1 MKLMPKLAIAY
12 PKTREEKPRDNPHQN
27 GKRLA
32 VGTLLLCWLCIS
44 FLAASAAAQDQT
56 DQEQPGQANQPLPA
70 SEVITKSVAAVG
82 YLVGGGSTKVDLNGT
97 DLMPAAS
104 GQAKVEI
111 KSKAGK
117 TNVKA
122 GVKGLK
128 PPSSFG
134 SEFLTYVLWVVTP
147 EGHTGNIG
155 EVLINKNGDG
165 TLSATTPAQTFSLIV
180 TAEPY
185 FAVRVP
191 SEMVVLQSEPRKDT
205 KGKIFPVTE
214 YKLMKRDQYAK
225 MGNPLALTLDPK
237 VPLEMYEARN
247 AVDIAKSRGADKY
260 APEILAKA
268 QASLEIAENALS
280 SNANK
285 NDIISAARETA
296 QFSEDAR
303 AYSAQCQEEE
313 RIAQERDAA
322 AAEAKAQAEAKA
334 AADAAE
340 AKRQADTEAAD
351 AKRKADEA
359 AADAKRQADEAA
371 ADAKRQ
377 ADEAAA
383 DAKRQ
388 ADAELGAQQAANAQQ
403 QAALEQSEREKQL
416 LRQRLLEQFNR
427 VLPTT
432 DTPAGLVVNMADVL
446 FATGK
451 SDLRAPA
458 REALAKLSG
467 IVLNYPTLQLTI
479 EGHTDSVGSAEYN
492 QALSEKRADAVRDYL
507 VSQGVEASKL
517 SAQGLGKYHPV
528 ADNSTPTGRQKNRR
542 VEIIVSGEVIGTQI
556 GDKT

>member
-1 MKLMPKLAIAY
+1 MKLMPKLVIAY
-12 PKTREEKPRDNPHQN
+12 PKTREEKPRDNARQN
-27 GKRLA
+27 GKRVA
-32 VGTLLLCWLCIS
+32 AGTTFLCWLCIS

-56 DQEQPGQANQPLPA
+56 DQEQPGQANQALPA

-82 YLVGGGSTKVDLNGT
+82 YPVGGGSTKVDLNAT

-117 TNVKA
+117 TNVNA
-122 GVKGLK
+122 RVKGLK

-165 TLSATTPAQTFSLIV
+165 ILSATTPAQTFSLIV

-205 KGKIFPVTE
+205 KGEIFPVTE
-214 YKLMKRDQYAK
+214 YKLMKRDQYTK

-268 QASLEIAENALS
+268 QASLEVAESALS
-280 SNANK
+280 SNADK
-285 NDIISAARETA
+285 NGIISAARETA

-303 AYSAQCQEEE
+303 AYSAQRQEEE

-334 AADAAE
+334 AVDAAE
-340 AKRQADTEAAD
+340 AKRQADAEAAD
-351 AKRKADEA
+351 AKRQAEAD

-371 ADAKRQ
+371 ANAKRQ
-377 ADEAAA
+377 ADEAA

-388 ADAELGAQQAANAQQ
+388 ADAELAAQQAANAQQ
-403 QAALEQSEREKQL
+403 QSALEQSEREKQL

-451 SDLRAPA
+451 SDLRASA

-492 QALSEKRADAVRDYL
+492 QALSEKRADAVHDYL
-507 VSQGVEASKL
+507 VSQGVDASKL
-517 SAQGLGKYHPV
+517 SAQGLGKFHPV
-528 ADNSTPTGRQKNRR
+528 ADNSTAAGRQKNRR

-556 GDKT
+556 GNKT

>member
-12 PKTREEKPRDNPHQN
+12 PKAGEEKPRDNARQN
-27 GKRLA
+27 GKRAA
-32 VGTLLLCWLCIS
+32 VGKLFLCWLCIS

-56 DQEQPGQANQPLPA
+56 DQEQPGQANQALPA

-117 TNVKA
+117 TNVNA

-247 AVDIAKSRGADKY
+247 SVDIAKSRGADKY

-303 AYSAQCQEEE
+303 AYSAQRQEEE
-313 RIAQERDAA
+313 RIAQERDAV
-322 AAEAKAQAEAKA
+322 AAEAKALAEAKA
-334 AADAAE
+334 AADAAK
-340 AKRQADTEAAD
+340 AKRQADAEAAD
-351 AKRKADEA
+351 AKRQADKAAADAKQQADEA
-359 AADAKRQADEAA
+359 AAEAKRQADEAA
-371 ADAKRQ
+371 ADT
-377 ADEAAA
+377 
-383 DAKRQ
+383 KRQ
-388 ADAELGAQQAANAQQ
+388 ADAELAAQQAANAQQ

-492 QALSEKRADAVRDYL
+492 QALSGKRADAVRDYL
-507 VSQGVEASKL
+507 VSQGVEANKL

-556 GDKT
+556 GNKT

>member
-12 PKTREEKPRDNPHQN
+12 PKTREEKPRDNPRQN

-340 AKRQADTEAAD
+340 AKRQADAEAAD

-451 SDLRAPA
+451 SDLRAAA

>member
-12 PKTREEKPRDNPHQN
+12 PKTREEKPRDNVRQN
-27 GKRLA
+27 GKRVA
-32 VGTLLLCWLCIS
+32 VGTLFLYWLCIS

-56 DQEQPGQANQPLPA
+56 DQEQPGQANQALPA

-104 GQAKVEI
+104 GQVKVEI

-117 TNVKA
+117 TNVNA

-247 AVDIAKSRGADKY
+247 ALDIAKSRGADKY

-280 SNANK
+280 SNADK

-303 AYSAQCQEEE
+303 AYSAQRQEEE

-340 AKRQADTEAAD
+340 AKRQADAE
-351 AKRKADEA
+351 

-383 DAKRQ
+383 EAKRQ
-388 ADAELGAQQAANAQQ
+388 ADAELAAQQAANAQQ

-507 VSQGVEASKL
+507 VSQGVDASKL

-528 ADNSTPTGRQKNRR
+528 ADNSTPGGRQKNRR

-556 GDKT
+556 GNKT